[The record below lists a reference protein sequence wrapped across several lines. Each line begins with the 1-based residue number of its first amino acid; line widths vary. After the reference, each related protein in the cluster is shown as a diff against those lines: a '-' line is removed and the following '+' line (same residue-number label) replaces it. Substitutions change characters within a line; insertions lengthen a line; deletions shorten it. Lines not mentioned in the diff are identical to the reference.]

1 MFHRSISIIQLIS
14 ILRKTIWLAY
24 LMLVIFVLHIPIAIA
39 DQPNW
44 VLSGTF
50 LNAKNAHAMFVDEN
64 GDELLVQLG
73 DDIQGCELMDVLHDS
88 AKLRC
93 KGSDYDLQ
101 LRSSV
106 GDLLLQAD
114 YEESLT
120 QKATVVLS
128 KNEVADYVS
137 EKQRL
142 VSEIGFL
149 PLIEEQQVV
158 GYTLSK
164 IKPDTKAASLGLHNG
179 DVIKSVNGVSASQ
192 SELFMQTIQELTDVP
207 EITVEIDRSGQLMAY
222 TYILE

>member
-1 MFHRSISIIQLIS
+1 MFHLSISIIQLTS
-14 ILRKTIWLAY
+14 ILRKPIWLAY
-24 LMLVIFVLHIPIAIA
+24 LKLVILVLFIPVVNA

-50 LNAKNAHAMFVDEN
+50 VDATNAHAMFVEEN

-73 DDIQGCELMDVLHDS
+73 DDIQGCDLMDVLHDS

-93 KGSDYDLQ
+93 KGKDYDLQ

-106 GDLLLQAD
+106 GDLLLQAE
-114 YEESLT
+114 YEESQM

-128 KNEVADYVS
+128 KNEVTDYVS

-149 PLIEEQQVV
+149 PLIEGEQVV
-158 GYTLSK
+158 GFTLSK
-164 IKPDTKAASLGLHNG
+164 IQPGTKAASLGLHNG

-192 SELFMQTIQELTDVP
+192 SELFMQTVQELTDVP
-207 EITVEIDRSGQLMAY
+207 EVTVEIDRSGQWMAY
-222 TYILE
+222 TYIIE